1 MVEVDAPTIQPW
13 APGPRA
19 AHARVGAI
27 DVWWA
32 DLTAVGG
39 ELEQLLCAE
48 EHERAAQIVRE
59 RDRVLWARSRGVL
72 RALLGRY
79 LDRDPRMLEFVRG
92 AHGKPAL
99 RERAGLT
106 EEGPGGM
113 GPGEDLRFNMSH
125 SGTLALYAI
134 TAGCEVGV
142 DIERAREQYTPEFL
156 RAWVAREA
164 AGKCRGTGLATSLEG
179 SPQDGLWT
187 AELDVGP
194 DAAGAVAMEGE
205 PCELC
210 CWEWEDFYNLPA
222 EISIISPL

>member
-13 APGPRA
+13 ASGPRA
-19 AHARVGAI
+19 VRARAGAI

-48 EHERAAQIVRE
+48 ERERAAQIVRE

-79 LDRDPRMLEFVRG
+79 LDRDPRTLEFVLG

-99 RERAGLT
+99 RQRAGLT
-106 EEGPGGM
+106 AEGPGGM
-113 GPGEDLRFNMSH
+113 GPAGDLRFNMSH
-125 SGTLALYAI
+125 SGTLALYSI
-134 TAGCEVGV
+134 TAGYEVGI
-142 DIERAREQYTPEFL
+142 DIERARQRYTPEFL

-164 AGKCRGTGLATSLEG
+164 AGKCRGTGLATSG
-179 SPQDGLWT
+179 AAPSQDELWT

-194 DAAGAVAMEGE
+194 DAAGAVAVEDGS
-205 PCELC
+205 CELC
-210 CWEWEDFYNLPA
+210 CWEW
-222 EISIISPL
+222 